1 MAQQFD
7 YLVIGHIARDL
18 TPTGYE
24 IGGTVAYAG
33 ITAHALGHVAA
44 IVTSA
49 GPDVDARQSLPD
61 IAVHNVPARQS
72 TTFENI
78 YTPQGRVQKIHG
90 VAGRIGLAAVPLTW
104 QQTPIVH
111 LGPVAAEVDPE
122 LLRCFPHSLV
132 GLTPQG
138 WLRGWDNA
146 GNIYPRAWEDAA
158 AMLPLAD
165 VVTLSEED
173 LLQPAMLEQ
182 YRRWARLLVLTRG
195 ERGCTVFWA
204 GEARDFPAPTVAVG
218 SLTGAGDIF
227 AAAFHL
233 QLWQARRA
241 DPAAAPW
248 DAARYAVQVAS
259 YAVTQPD
266 LTAKA
271 RLIAHLAAFSSSPGS
286 FGAYAPKLST
296 R

>member
-1 MAQQFD
+1 MQEASLPHHFD
-7 YLVIGHIARDL
+7 YLVIGHVVRDL

-24 IGGTVAYAG
+24 IGGTAAYAG
-33 ITAHALGHVAA
+33 ITANALGCATA
-44 IVTSA
+44 IVTSV
-49 GPDVDARQSLPD
+49 GPDLDVAQCLPD
-61 IAVHNVPARQS
+61 VAVHNIPAAQS

-78 YTPQGRVQKIHG
+78 YTPQARRQKIHG
-90 VAGRIGLAAVPLTW
+90 VAERIGLPSIPAAW
-104 QQTPIVH
+104 RQTPIVH
-111 LGPVAAEVDPE
+111 LGPVADEVDPE
-122 LLRCFPHSLV
+122 LLCAFPDSLI

-138 WLRGWDNA
+138 WLRHWDEA
-146 GNIYPRAWEDAA
+146 GNVYPCAWEKAA
-158 AMLPLAD
+158 AMLPLAH

-182 YRRWARLLVLTRG
+182 YRRRARLLILTRG
-195 ERGCTVFWA
+195 EQGCTVYWG
-204 GEARDFPAPTVAVG
+204 GEARDFPAPVVSVG

-233 QLWQARRA
+233 YLWQVRRT
-241 DPAAAPW
+241 DPVAAPW

-271 RLIAHLAAFSSSPGS
+271 RLIAHLAAEF
-286 FGAYAPKLST
+286 A